1 MTFVLLTDE
10 YHVSWEGNLG
20 VHSYEK
26 WDSTPGDLQQTVS
39 CHFETL
45 LVILKCHDNLQLNL
59 PLTNASSVGVE
70 GGKRTL
76 RFLRLYPCI
85 RNWKSSSAFCMVS
98 FKSVHMSF
106 FLQFYAVILLFS
118 LCSID
123 SIWCKCWKCIYLFL
137 FKKKKKKRLW

>member
-1 MTFVLLTDE
+1 MNTMFPEKEIWEFIHMRNGIRLLE
-10 YHVSWEGNLG
+10 ICNKLWVVILR
-20 VHSYEK
+20 
-26 WDSTPGDLQQTVS
+26 
-39 CHFETL
+39 L
-45 LVILKCHDNLQLNL
+45 LLILKCHDNLQLNL

-123 SIWCKCWKCIYLFL
+123 SIWYKCWKCIYLFL
-137 FKKKKKKRLW
+137 FKKKKKKVVVRHFH